1 MGATLCPCRAP
12 ATSPTRLAVVIYDGL
27 VTKRRV
33 PGRLTMSTTVRTPEQ
48 VFGHHAQ
55 ALMAEKLEDIVAD
68 YSDDAIL
75 IVQKKVYRGPAGVRQ
90 VFTQLLSE
98 MPQAQWEVDTLY
110 ADDVLYLEWK
120 ARSASSHVD
129 DGIDTFIF
137 RDGMIQV
144 QTVRYTLQKS

>member
-1 MGATLCPCRAP
+1 MMIVRTVMEVL
-12 ATSPTRLAVVIYDGL
+12 RLREVAV
-27 VTKRRV
+27 
-33 PGRLTMSTTVRTPEQ
+33 STTMRTPEQ

-68 YSDDAIL
+68 YRDDAIL
-75 IVQKKVYRGPAGVRQ
+75 IVQKKVYRGPDGVRQ

-98 MPQAQWEVDTLY
+98 VPHAQWEVETVY
-110 ADDVLYLEWK
+110 ADDTLYLEWK

-137 RDGMIQV
+137 SDGMISV
-144 QTVRYTLQKS
+144 QTVRYKLQTG